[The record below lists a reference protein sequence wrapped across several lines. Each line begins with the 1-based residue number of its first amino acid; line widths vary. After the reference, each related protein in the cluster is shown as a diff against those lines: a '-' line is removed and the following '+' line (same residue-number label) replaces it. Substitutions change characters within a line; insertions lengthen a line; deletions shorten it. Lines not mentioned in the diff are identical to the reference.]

1 MATVFSKVFY
11 KLAGKAVPGL
21 DENGTALS
29 TTGTDD
35 LIIVQTAKDLGKD
48 VLKDAI
54 DGSTQ
59 SGAGLN
65 YDELRIASEKAE
77 SYVLHAGITNVERVS
92 INEDLCD
99 VTNTTNGGYGD
110 AATNIDAS
118 LVVSALTIIGNQGNN
133 ALIATALADTVYGGL
148 GNDIITGG
156 DAADVLNGGAGD
168 DLFILKKFAEYATG
182 EKVTGGAGTDKLV
195 VDNDTANQTLIIEA
209 SSLSS
214 IASIEIGT
222 VDKAG
227 KVSNKGNMALNVDG
241 TNAGA
246 ISILGNAG
254 NNTLTGSTSA
264 NTIDGDAGDDTLI
277 GANGNDTFIG
287 GAGKD
292 TMTGGTGAD
301 TFNFV
306 KTSDLVDGEK
316 VNGGG
321 TSADTD
327 TLFLDGSGTYA
338 FKVDADLLNV
348 ENVTMSTVGKSNTAA
363 IGVDL
368 SAQITETDFTVTGN
382 AGTNKIVTSISTYAN
397 INGGAGN
404 DTITTGDKNDII
416 SGGEGNDVIVS
427 GGGLVGDTHYGS
439 TPSTITNGD
448 DITGGA
454 GDDRITSGSGNDII
468 DAGLGKDT
476 IIAGAGNDT
485 IYGAKGDDTIDGGTG
500 DDIIIGD
507 ESSSNPGQSGNG
519 ADKLSGGLGNDTF
532 VVEHV
537 IWAKKDTIDGEG
549 KGVVAAT
556 GDEDTLVFAECQT
569 QASTSTSIFKVDA
582 KLVKGI
588 EKFVIDDDPF
598 TTGESGTM
606 PLGLDVSSYTTEI
619 SLKGNAGDNVLKTG
633 TKDDILTG
641 NAGADTITGGLGAD
655 KFVFNDTTSYD
666 TITDFVSG
674 TGKDKL
680 VFSDAIFN
688 LGTTNEGTGVADTYT
703 PFASGIFEATTGSTF
718 TTATAR
724 FGYDSTSGNLYYD
737 ADGSG
742 GTATAVQV
750 AALGAGKAPAEA
762 DLAFTA

>member
-11 KLAGKAVPGL
+11 KLAGKAIPGL

-48 VLKDAI
+48 IVKDKI
-54 DGSTQ
+54 DAGNSNA
-59 SGAGLN
+59 AGLN

-118 LVVSALTIIGNQGNN
+118 LVVSALTIMGNQGNN
-133 ALIATALADTVYGGL
+133 TLIATALADTVYGGL

-168 DLFILKKFAEYATG
+168 DLFILRKFAEYATG

-195 VDNDTANQTLIIEA
+195 VDNDTAGQTLIIEA

-222 VDKAG
+222 VDKSG

-292 TMTGGTGAD
+292 TMTGGTGTD
-301 TFNFV
+301 TFNYV

-500 DDIIIGD
+500 DDIIFGD

-549 KGVVAAT
+549 KGVVAAA

-598 TTGESGTM
+598 TAGESGTM

-619 SLKGNAGDNVLKTG
+619 SLKGNAGNNVLQAG
-633 TKDDILTG
+633 TKDDIITG

-655 KFVFNDTTSYD
+655 KFVFNDTTSSD

-674 TGKDKL
+674 TDKL
-680 VFSDAIFN
+680 VFSDATFN

-703 PFASGIFEATTGSTF
+703 PFATGILETTGSTF
-718 TTATAR
+718 TTTAAR
-724 FGYDSTSGNLYYD
+724 FGYDSISGNLYYD

-742 GTATAVQV
+742 GTASAVQI
-750 AALGAGKAPAEA
+750 AALGADKALVAA